1 MAALARWFV
10 VAIFWTGVALAQD
23 RFFDSNGVRIRYV
36 DHGAG
41 LPVVLVHG
49 FTGSI
54 ERSWI
59 ETGVLPDLARDYR
72 VIALDLRG
80 HGLSDKPHHPR
91 AYEELGLD
99 VIRLLDHLGI
109 SRAHAVGYS
118 LGGII
123 VAKLLTTHPERFLT
137 AVLGAAAYRRGQ
149 SERSDRDAEAAAREI
164 EAGVYRALVAST
176 APTDEPPPT
185 DEAIRARSRDIAA
198 VNDLLAHAALMRARR
213 ALLVTDAE
221 IAAVRVPAIAV
232 VGDVDPALPRVKA
245 MQARWQGLE
254 LQIIPGATH
263 PTVHERGLPRRAE
276 FVAAIRRHIKVSAQQ
291 RRRTGRGADRQAL
304 RSPDPADRP

>member
-1 MAALARWFV
+1 MRWIV
-10 VAIFWTGVALAQD
+10 VALFWTLAAAALAQD
-23 RFFDSNGVRIRYV
+23 RFFDAGGVRIRYV

-49 FTGSI
+49 FTANI

-80 HGLSDKPHHPR
+80 HGRSDKPRDPR
-91 AYEELGLD
+91 AYDELGLD
-99 VIRLLDHLGI
+99 VIRLLDHLDI
-109 SRAHAVGYS
+109 SRAHVVGYS

-123 VAKLLTTHPERFLT
+123 VAKLLTTHPRRFLS

-149 SERSDRDAEAAAREI
+149 SERNDRAAEAAAREI
-164 EAGVYRALVAST
+164 EAGVYRALVVST
-176 APTDEPPPT
+176 APTDEPAPSE
-185 DEAIRARSRDIAA
+185 EAIRARSRQIAA
-198 VNDLLAHAALMRARR
+198 VNDLFAHAALMRARR

-221 IAAVRVPAIAV
+221 IAAVRVPAVV

-245 MQARWQGLE
+245 MQAVWPGLE
-254 LQIIPGATH
+254 LQIVPGAAH
-263 PTVHERGLPRRAE
+263 PTVHQRGLPRRSE
-276 FVAAIRRHIKVSAQQ
+276 FVAAIRKRIA
-291 RRRTGRGADRQAL
+291 R
-304 RSPDPADRP
+304 